1 MGWDWPFAPY
11 WFGLAVILFLSVL
24 FFHSNAILKATL
36 PSLAWRLIFLRFL
49 FGTLFLL
56 LLARPFVTTD
66 EPNPKEFKL
75 VTLTDLSGS
84 MNTKDK
90 SAGSRRIELVRPF
103 IDSLSSESWINRMK
117 ENYGKVESLGF
128 SDQTQRMF
136 GESWKETEL
145 GQKTALGDALA
156 ANLGND
162 KENKSL
168 GAVVVFSDGK
178 NNLGVPVLEVAKEYR
193 SRGVPVNVIGVGREQ
208 AVGDVSVQFFDR
220 KPKAV
225 AKEELL
231 VTGEVENKFEETIKT
246 KVSLMLGEKIL
257 EEIPISLAAGEKRK
271 ISFSPL
277 LPKTAGPRRYRLL
290 LNAPEGDADPSNN
303 SDSLLVV
310 VKAPDQFTT
319 LYLSNRIHPLFPFVK
334 RVLVDEERFD
344 FNALIRMSPKVFHA
358 FGENVKPAYPEEASF
373 WMNYDAVLLD
383 TNVLEDLNQ
392 TLVDSLKDFVQKK
405 GGGLLLFGELDSA
418 RAKLGGLVPAKKV
431 ERVLAKENLSLV
443 TLEEPLFGPTDDVE
457 KMKPFLPKRLPGFFV
472 VEQNPAARGVVLS
485 RSNRKPVLSVQ
496 AYGAGK
502 VGYWGSQN
510 DWRRSMLNVDGAKEF
525 RHFWQALVQWLGTGG
540 EDRLKTQDSPKPF
553 LRGTNASLQVEAL
566 GADFEPSIDAMVEA
580 RVSGPDD
587 FNKVIQL
594 YPEGSAAGRYAGS
607 FRPAL
612 AGAYEVKYTLRFPDG
627 ETLERQDFLRV
638 SEAGEEAVDVSFAR
652 VELEMLA
659 KLTGGEYLSIDKMNI
674 NWEPTFAKDLPSVRK
689 RHSLA
694 NAWLIFVLLFL
705 FAGAEWIIRRQGG
718 LR

>member
-11 WFGLAVILFLSVL
+11 WFGLVVILFLSVL
-24 FFHSNAILKATL
+24 FFHGNAILKATL
-36 PSLAWRLIFLRFL
+36 PRFAWRLIFLRFL
-49 FGTLFLL
+49 AGTLFLL
-56 LLARPFVTTD
+56 LLARPFITTD

-84 MNTKDK
+84 MNTKDNL
-90 SAGSRRIELVRPF
+90 AGSRRIELVRPF
-103 IDSLSSESWINRMK
+103 LDSVNPDSWINRMN
-117 ENYGKVESLGF
+117 ENYGKVENLGF
-128 SDQTQRMF
+128 SDQTQRMV
-136 GESWKETEL
+136 GESWRETEL

-156 ANLGND
+156 ANLGNE

-178 NNLGVPVLEVAKEYR
+178 NNLGVPILEVAKDYR
-193 SRGVPVNVIGVGREQ
+193 SRGVPVNVVGVGREQ
-208 AVGDVSVQFFDR
+208 AVGDISVQFLDR

-231 VTGEVENKFEETIKT
+231 LTGEVENKFDESIQS
-246 KVSLMLGEKIL
+246 KVSLMLGKKIL

-290 LNAPEGDADPSNN
+290 VNPPMGDADPSNN
-303 SDSLLVV
+303 SDSLLIV
-310 VKAPDQFTT
+310 VKAPDQFAT

-358 FGENVKPAYPEEASF
+358 FGENVKPAYPEDASF
-373 WMNYDAVLLD
+373 WMDYDAVLLD
-383 TNVLEDLNQ
+383 TNVLGDLNQ

-405 GGGLLLFGELDSA
+405 GGGLLLFGELEGA
-418 RAKLGGLVPAKKV
+418 RNKLGGLVPAKKV

-443 TLEEPLFGPTDDVE
+443 TLEEPLFGPTDEVE
-457 KMKPFLPKRLPGFFV
+457 KMKPFLPKRLPGFFI

-485 RSNRKPVLSVQ
+485 RSNKKPVLSVQ

-510 DWRRSMLNVDGAKEF
+510 DWRRSMLNTDGAKEF

-540 EDRLKTQDSPKPF
+540 EDRLKTQDSQKTF
-553 LRGTNASLQVEAL
+553 LRGTDAPLQVEAL

-580 RVSGPDD
+580 HVAGPDD

-594 YPEGSAAGRYAGS
+594 YPEGSVAGRYAGS

-612 AGAYEVKYTLRFPDG
+612 AGAYEVKYILRFPDG
-627 ETLERQDFLRV
+627 ETLERQNFLRV
-638 SEAGEEAVDVSFAR
+638 SESGEEAVDVSFAR
-652 VELEMLA
+652 VELQMLA
-659 KLTGGEYLSIDKMNI
+659 KLTGGTYLPIDNMNI
-674 NWEPTFAKDLPSVRK
+674 DWEPTFAKDLPSVRK

-694 NAWLIFVLLFL
+694 NAWLIFVLLFFL
-705 FAGAEWIIRRQGG
+705 AGAEWIIRRQAG

>member
-11 WFGLAVILFLSVL
+11 WFGLVVILFLSVL
-24 FFHSNAILKATL
+24 FFHGNAILKATL
-36 PSLAWRLIFLRFL
+36 PRFAWRLIFLRFL
-49 FGTLFLL
+49 AGTLFLL
-56 LLARPFVTTD
+56 LLARPFITTD

-84 MNTKDK
+84 MNTKDNL
-90 SAGSRRIELVRPF
+90 AGSRRIELVRPF
-103 IDSLSSESWINRMK
+103 LDSVNPDSWINRMN
-117 ENYGKVESLGF
+117 ENYGKVENLGF
-128 SDQTQRMF
+128 SDQTQRMV
-136 GESWKETEL
+136 GESWRETEL

-156 ANLGND
+156 ANLGNE

-178 NNLGVPVLEVAKEYR
+178 NNLGVPILEVAKDYR
-193 SRGVPVNVIGVGREQ
+193 SRGVPVNVVGVGREQ
-208 AVGDVSVQFFDR
+208 AVGDISVQFLDR

-231 VTGEVENKFEETIKT
+231 LTGEVENKFDESIQS
-246 KVSLMLGEKIL
+246 KVSLMLGKKIL

-290 LNAPEGDADPSNN
+290 VNPPMGDADPSNN
-303 SDSLLVV
+303 SDSLLIV
-310 VKAPDQFTT
+310 VKAPDKFTT

-358 FGENVKPAYPEEASF
+358 FGDNVKPAYPEDASF
-373 WMNYDAVLLD
+373 WMDYDAVLLD
-383 TNVLEDLNQ
+383 TNVLGDLNQ

-405 GGGLLLFGELDSA
+405 GGGLLLFGELEGA
-418 RAKLGGLVPAKKV
+418 RIKLGGLVPAKKV

-443 TLEEPLFGPTDDVE
+443 TLEEPLFGPTDEVE
-457 KMKPFLPKRLPGFFV
+457 KMKPFLPKRLPGFFI

-485 RSNRKPVLSVQ
+485 RSNKKPVLSVQ

-510 DWRRSMLNVDGAKEF
+510 DWRRSMLNTDGAKEF

-540 EDRLKTQDSPKPF
+540 EDRLKTQDSQKPF
-553 LRGTNASLQVEAL
+553 LRGTDAPLQVEAL

-580 RVSGPDD
+580 HVAGPDD

-594 YPEGSAAGRYAGS
+594 YPEGSVAGRYAGS

-612 AGAYEVKYTLRFPDG
+612 AGAYEVKYILRFPDG
-627 ETLERQDFLRV
+627 ETLERQNFLRV
-638 SEAGEEAVDVSFAR
+638 SESGEEAVDVSFAR
-652 VELEMLA
+652 VELQMLA
-659 KLTGGEYLSIDKMNI
+659 KLTGGTYLPIDNMNI
-674 NWEPTFAKDLPSVRK
+674 DWEPTFAKDLPSVRK

-694 NAWLIFVLLFL
+694 NAWLIFVLLFFL
-705 FAGAEWIIRRQGG
+705 AGAEWIIRRQAG

>member
-11 WFGLAVILFLSVL
+11 WFGLVVILFLSVL
-24 FFHSNAILKATL
+24 FFHGNAILKATL
-36 PSLAWRLIFLRFL
+36 PRFAWRLIFLRFL
-49 FGTLFLL
+49 AGTLFLL
-56 LLARPFVTTD
+56 LLARPFITTD

-84 MNTKDK
+84 MNTKDNL
-90 SAGSRRIELVRPF
+90 AGSRRIELVRPF
-103 IDSLSSESWINRMK
+103 LDSVNPDSWINRMN
-117 ENYGKVESLGF
+117 ENYGKVENLGF
-128 SDQTQRMF
+128 SDQTQRMV
-136 GESWKETEL
+136 GESWRETEL

-156 ANLGND
+156 ANLGNE

-178 NNLGVPVLEVAKEYR
+178 NNLGVPILEVAKDYR
-193 SRGVPVNVIGVGREQ
+193 SRGVPVNVVGVGREQ
-208 AVGDVSVQFFDR
+208 AVGDISVQFLDR

-231 VTGEVENKFEETIKT
+231 LTGEVENKFDESIQS
-246 KVSLMLGEKIL
+246 KVSLMLGKKIL

-290 LNAPEGDADPSNN
+290 VNPPMGDADPSNN
-303 SDSLLVV
+303 SDSLLIV
-310 VKAPDQFTT
+310 VKAPDKFTT

-358 FGENVKPAYPEEASF
+358 FGENVKPAYPEDASF
-373 WMNYDAVLLD
+373 WMDYDAVLLD
-383 TNVLEDLNQ
+383 TNVLGDLNQ

-405 GGGLLLFGELDSA
+405 GGGLLLFGELEGA
-418 RAKLGGLVPAKKV
+418 RIKLGGLVPAKKV

-443 TLEEPLFGPTDDVE
+443 TLEEPLFGPTDEVE
-457 KMKPFLPKRLPGFFV
+457 KMKPFLPKRLPGFFI

-485 RSNRKPVLSVQ
+485 RSNKKPVLSVQ

-510 DWRRSMLNVDGAKEF
+510 DWRRSMLNTDGAKEF

-540 EDRLKTQDSPKPF
+540 EDRLKTQDSQKTF
-553 LRGTNASLQVEAL
+553 LRGTDAPLQVEAL

-580 RVSGPDD
+580 HVAGPDD

-594 YPEGSAAGRYAGS
+594 YPEGSVAGRYAGS

-612 AGAYEVKYTLRFPDG
+612 AGAYEVKYILRFPDG
-627 ETLERQDFLRV
+627 ETLERQNFLRV
-638 SEAGEEAVDVSFAR
+638 SESGEEAVDVSFAR
-652 VELEMLA
+652 VELQMLA
-659 KLTGGEYLSIDKMNI
+659 KLTGGTYLPIDNMNI
-674 NWEPTFAKDLPSVRK
+674 DWEPTFAKDLPSVRK

-694 NAWLIFVLLFL
+694 NAWLIFVLLFFL
-705 FAGAEWIIRRQGG
+705 AGAEWIIRRQAG

>member
-11 WFGLAVILFLSVL
+11 WFGLVVILFLSVL
-24 FFHSNAILKATL
+24 FFHGNAILKATL
-36 PSLAWRLIFLRFL
+36 PRFAWRLIFLRFL
-49 FGTLFLL
+49 AGTLFLL
-56 LLARPFVTTD
+56 LLARPFITTD

-84 MNTKDK
+84 MNTKDNL
-90 SAGSRRIELVRPF
+90 AGSRRIELVRPF
-103 IDSLSSESWINRMK
+103 LDSVNQDSWINRMN
-117 ENYGKVESLGF
+117 ENYGKVENLGF
-128 SDQTQRMF
+128 SDQTQRMV
-136 GESWKETEL
+136 GESWRETEL

-156 ANLGND
+156 ANLGNE

-178 NNLGVPVLEVAKEYR
+178 NNLGVPILEVAKDYR
-193 SRGVPVNVIGVGREQ
+193 SRGVPVNVVGVGREQ
-208 AVGDVSVQFFDR
+208 AVGDISVQFLDR

-231 VTGEVENKFEETIKT
+231 LTGEVENKFDESIQS
-246 KVSLMLGEKIL
+246 KVSLMLGKKIL

-290 LNAPEGDADPSNN
+290 VNPPMGDADPSNN
-303 SDSLLVV
+303 SDSLLIV
-310 VKAPDQFTT
+310 VKAPDKFTT

-358 FGENVKPAYPEEASF
+358 FGENVKPAYPEDASF
-373 WMNYDAVLLD
+373 WMDYDAVLLD
-383 TNVLEDLNQ
+383 TNVLGDLNQ

-405 GGGLLLFGELDSA
+405 GGGLLLFGELEGA
-418 RAKLGGLVPAKKV
+418 RIKLGGLVPAKKV

-443 TLEEPLFGPTDDVE
+443 TLEEPLFGPTDEVE
-457 KMKPFLPKRLPGFFV
+457 KMKPFLPKRLPGFFI

-485 RSNRKPVLSVQ
+485 RSNKKPVLSVQ

-510 DWRRSMLNVDGAKEF
+510 DWRRSMLNTDGAKEF

-540 EDRLKTQDSPKPF
+540 EDRLKTQDSQKTF
-553 LRGTNASLQVEAL
+553 LRGTDAPLQVEAL

-580 RVSGPDD
+580 HVAGPDD

-594 YPEGSAAGRYAGS
+594 YPEGSVAGRYAGS

-612 AGAYEVKYTLRFPDG
+612 AGAYEVKYILRFPDG
-627 ETLERQDFLRV
+627 ETLERQNFLRV
-638 SEAGEEAVDVSFAR
+638 SESGEEAVDVSFAR
-652 VELEMLA
+652 VELQMLA
-659 KLTGGEYLSIDKMNI
+659 KLTGGTYLPIDNMNI
-674 NWEPTFAKDLPSVRK
+674 DWEPTFAKDLPSVRK

-694 NAWLIFVLLFL
+694 NAWLIFVLLFFL
-705 FAGAEWIIRRQGG
+705 AGAEWIIRRQAG

>member
-1 MGWDWPFAPY
+1 
-11 WFGLAVILFLSVL
+11 
-24 FFHSNAILKATL
+24 
-36 PSLAWRLIFLRFL
+36 
-49 FGTLFLL
+49 
-56 LLARPFVTTD
+56 
-66 EPNPKEFKL
+66 
-75 VTLTDLSGS
+75 
-84 MNTKDK
+84 MN
-90 SAGSRRIELVRPF
+90 
-103 IDSLSSESWINRMK
+103 
-117 ENYGKVESLGF
+117 ENYGKVENLGF
-128 SDQTQRMF
+128 SDQTQRMV
-136 GESWKETEL
+136 GESWRETEL

-156 ANLGND
+156 ANLGNE

-178 NNLGVPVLEVAKEYR
+178 NNLGVPILEVAKDYR
-193 SRGVPVNVIGVGREQ
+193 SRGVPVNVVGVGREQ
-208 AVGDVSVQFFDR
+208 AVGDISVQFLDR

-231 VTGEVENKFEETIKT
+231 LTGEVENKFDESIQS
-246 KVSLMLGEKIL
+246 KVSLMLGKKIL

-290 LNAPEGDADPSNN
+290 VNPPMGDADPSNN
-303 SDSLLVV
+303 SDSLLIV
-310 VKAPDQFTT
+310 VKAPDKFTT

-358 FGENVKPAYPEEASF
+358 FGENVKPAYPEDASF
-373 WMNYDAVLLD
+373 WMDYDAVLLD
-383 TNVLEDLNQ
+383 TNVLGDLNQ

-405 GGGLLLFGELDSA
+405 GGGLLLFGELEGA
-418 RAKLGGLVPAKKV
+418 RIKLGGLVPAKKV

-443 TLEEPLFGPTDDVE
+443 TLEEPLFGPTDEVE
-457 KMKPFLPKRLPGFFV
+457 KMKPFLPKRLPGFFI

-485 RSNRKPVLSVQ
+485 RSNKKPVLSVQ

-510 DWRRSMLNVDGAKEF
+510 DWRRSMLNTDGAKEF

-540 EDRLKTQDSPKPF
+540 EDRLKTQDSQKTF
-553 LRGTNASLQVEAL
+553 LRGTDAPLQVEAL

-580 RVSGPDD
+580 HVAGPDD

-594 YPEGSAAGRYAGS
+594 YPEGSVAGRYAGS

-612 AGAYEVKYTLRFPDG
+612 AGAYEVKYILRFPDG
-627 ETLERQDFLRV
+627 ETLERQNFLRV
-638 SEAGEEAVDVSFAR
+638 SESGEEAVDVSLAR
-652 VELEMLA
+652 VELQMLA
-659 KLTGGEYLSIDKMNI
+659 KLTGGTYLPIDNMNI
-674 NWEPTFAKDLPSVRK
+674 DWEPTFAKDLPSVRK

-694 NAWLIFVLLFL
+694 NAWLIFVLLFFL
-705 FAGAEWIIRRQGG
+705 AGAEWIIRRQAG

>member
-66 EPNPKEFKL
+66 EPNPKEIKL

-358 FGENVKPAYPEEASF
+358 FGENVKPAYPEEVSF

>member
-11 WFGLAVILFLSVL
+11 WFGLVVILFLSVL
-24 FFHSNAILKATL
+24 FFHGNAILKATL
-36 PSLAWRLIFLRFL
+36 PRFAWRLIFLRFL
-49 FGTLFLL
+49 VGTLFLL

-84 MNTKDK
+84 MNTKDNL
-90 SAGSRRIELVRPF
+90 AGSRRIELVRPF
-103 IDSLSSESWINRMK
+103 LDSVSPESWINRMK
-117 ENYGKVESLGF
+117 ENYGKVENLGF
-128 SDQTQRMF
+128 SDQTQRMV

-156 ANLGND
+156 ANLGNE

-178 NNLGVPVLEVAKEYR
+178 NNLGVPILEVAKEYR

-208 AVGDVSVQFFDR
+208 AVGDISVQFFDR

-231 VTGEVENKFEETIKT
+231 LTGEVENKFEESIQS
-246 KVSLMLGEKIL
+246 KVSLMLGKKIL
-257 EEIPISLAAGEKRK
+257 EEIPISLAPGEKRK

-290 LNAPEGDADPSNN
+290 VNAPMGDADPSNN
-303 SDSLLVV
+303 SDSLLIV

-373 WMNYDAVLLD
+373 WMDYDAVLLD
-383 TNVLEDLNQ
+383 TNVLGDLNQ

-405 GGGLLLFGELDSA
+405 GGGLLLFGELESA
-418 RAKLGGLVPAKKV
+418 RIKLGGLVPAKKV

-472 VEQNPAARGVVLS
+472 IEQNPAARGVVLS

-540 EDRLKTQDSPKPF
+540 EDRLKTQDSQKPF
-553 LRGTNASLQVEAL
+553 LRGTDTPLQVEAL

-580 RVSGPDD
+580 HVAGPDD

-594 YPEGSAAGRYAGS
+594 YPEGSVAGRYAGS

-612 AGAYEVKYTLRFPDG
+612 AGAYEVKYILRFPDG
-627 ETLERQDFLRV
+627 ETLERQNFLRV
-638 SEAGEEAVDVSFAR
+638 SESGEEAVDVSFAR
-652 VELEMLA
+652 VELQMLA
-659 KLTGGEYLSIDKMNI
+659 KLTGGAYLAIDNMNI
-674 NWEPTFAKDLPSVRK
+674 DWDPIFAKDLPSVRK

>member
-11 WFGLAVILFLSVL
+11 WFGLVVILFLSVL
-24 FFHSNAILKATL
+24 FFHGNAILKATL
-36 PSLAWRLIFLRFL
+36 PRFAWRLIFLRFL
-49 FGTLFLL
+49 AGTLFLL
-56 LLARPFVTTD
+56 LLARPFITTD

-84 MNTKDK
+84 MNTKDNL
-90 SAGSRRIELVRPF
+90 AGSRRIELVRPF
-103 IDSLSSESWINRMK
+103 LDSVNPDSWINRMN
-117 ENYGKVESLGF
+117 ENYGKVENLGF
-128 SDQTQRMF
+128 SDQTQRMV
-136 GESWKETEL
+136 GESWRETEL

-156 ANLGND
+156 ANLGNE

-178 NNLGVPVLEVAKEYR
+178 NNLGVPILEVAKDYR
-193 SRGVPVNVIGVGREQ
+193 SRGVPVNVVGVGREQ
-208 AVGDVSVQFFDR
+208 AVGDISVQFLDR

-231 VTGEVENKFEETIKT
+231 LTGEVENKFDESIQS
-246 KVSLMLGEKIL
+246 KVSLMLGKKIL

-290 LNAPEGDADPSNN
+290 VNPPMGDADPSNN
-303 SDSLLVV
+303 SDSLLIV
-310 VKAPDQFTT
+310 VKAPDKFTT

-358 FGENVKPAYPEEASF
+358 FGENVKPAYPEDASF
-373 WMNYDAVLLD
+373 WMDYDAVLLD
-383 TNVLEDLNQ
+383 TNVLGDLNQ

-405 GGGLLLFGELDSA
+405 GGGLLLFGELEGA
-418 RAKLGGLVPAKKV
+418 RNKLGGLVPAKKV

-443 TLEEPLFGPTDDVE
+443 TLEEPLFGPTDEVE
-457 KMKPFLPKRLPGFFV
+457 KMKPFLPKRLPGFFI

-485 RSNRKPVLSVQ
+485 RSNKKPVLSVQ

-510 DWRRSMLNVDGAKEF
+510 DWRRSMLNTDGAKEF

-540 EDRLKTQDSPKPF
+540 EDRLKTQDSQKTF
-553 LRGTNASLQVEAL
+553 LRGTDAPLQVEAL

-580 RVSGPDD
+580 HVAGPDD

-594 YPEGSAAGRYAGS
+594 YPEGSVAGRYAGS

-612 AGAYEVKYTLRFPDG
+612 AGAYEVKYILRFPDG
-627 ETLERQDFLRV
+627 ETLERQNFLRV
-638 SEAGEEAVDVSFAR
+638 SESGEEAVDVSFAR
-652 VELEMLA
+652 VELQMLA
-659 KLTGGEYLSIDKMNI
+659 KLTGGTYLPIDNMNI
-674 NWEPTFAKDLPSVRK
+674 DWEPTFAKDLPSVRK

-694 NAWLIFVLLFL
+694 NAWLIFVLLFFL
-705 FAGAEWIIRRQGG
+705 AGAEWIIRRQAG

>member
-11 WFGLAVILFLSVL
+11 WFGLVVILFLSVL
-24 FFHSNAILKATL
+24 FFHGNAILKATL
-36 PSLAWRLIFLRFL
+36 PRFAWRLIFLRFL
-49 FGTLFLL
+49 AGTLFLL
-56 LLARPFVTTD
+56 LLARPFITTD

-84 MNTKDK
+84 MNTKDNL
-90 SAGSRRIELVRPF
+90 AGSRRIELVRPF
-103 IDSLSSESWINRMK
+103 LDSVNPDSWINRMN
-117 ENYGKVESLGF
+117 ENYGKVENLGF
-128 SDQTQRMF
+128 SDQTQRMV
-136 GESWKETEL
+136 GESWRETEL

-156 ANLGND
+156 ANLGNE

-178 NNLGVPVLEVAKEYR
+178 NNLGVPILEVAKDYR
-193 SRGVPVNVIGVGREQ
+193 SRGVPVNVVGVGREQ
-208 AVGDVSVQFFDR
+208 AVGDISVQFLDR

-231 VTGEVENKFEETIKT
+231 LTGEVENKFDESIQS
-246 KVSLMLGEKIL
+246 KVSLMLGKKIL

-290 LNAPEGDADPSNN
+290 VNPPMGDADPSNN
-303 SDSLLVV
+303 SDSLLIV
-310 VKAPDQFTT
+310 VKAPDKFTT

-358 FGENVKPAYPEEASF
+358 FGENVKPAYPEDASF
-373 WMNYDAVLLD
+373 WMDYDAVLLD
-383 TNVLEDLNQ
+383 TNVLGDLNQ

-405 GGGLLLFGELDSA
+405 GGGLLLFGELEGA
-418 RAKLGGLVPAKKV
+418 RIKLGGLVPAKKV

-443 TLEEPLFGPTDDVE
+443 TLEEPLFGPTDEVE
-457 KMKPFLPKRLPGFFV
+457 KMKPFLPKRLPGFFI

-485 RSNRKPVLSVQ
+485 RSNKKPVLSVQ

-510 DWRRSMLNVDGAKEF
+510 DWRRSMLNTDGAKEF

-540 EDRLKTQDSPKPF
+540 EDRLKTQDSQKPF
-553 LRGTNASLQVEAL
+553 LRGTDAPLQVEAL

-580 RVSGPDD
+580 HVAGPDD

-594 YPEGSAAGRYAGS
+594 YPEGSVAGRYAGS

-612 AGAYEVKYTLRFPDG
+612 AGAYEVKYILRFPDG
-627 ETLERQDFLRV
+627 ETLERQNFLRV
-638 SEAGEEAVDVSFAR
+638 SESGEEAVDVSFAR
-652 VELEMLA
+652 VELQMLA
-659 KLTGGEYLSIDKMNI
+659 KLTGGTYLPIDNMNI
-674 NWEPTFAKDLPSVRK
+674 DWEPTFAKDLPSVRK

-694 NAWLIFVLLFL
+694 NAWLIFVLLFFL
-705 FAGAEWIIRRQGG
+705 AGAEWIIRRQAG